1 MPRPETSR
9 LVRLACEAGDPHAAL
24 ALLEQSIAL
33 GHRRIAL
40 IRYLLAERLRAPLE
54 ARHHDY
60 VRDVAARM
68 SAKALARVAGEARAR
83 AQRTR
88 LAVVDANAAA
98 PDNQAGCNPRSS

>member
-1 MPRPETSR
+1 MPRAQTSE
-9 LVRLACEAGDPHAAL
+9 LVKLAYDANDAHAAI

-40 IRYLLAERLRAPLE
+40 IRYLQAQHLEAPLD

-68 SAKALARVAGEARAR
+68 SAATLARVVGEATVRAR
-83 AQRTR
+83 RGASE
-88 LAVVDANAAA
+88 AD
-98 PDNQAGCNPRSS
+98 

>member
-9 LVRLACEAGDPHAAL
+9 LVRLACEAGDPDAAL

-40 IRYLLAERLRAPLE
+40 IRYLLAERLQAPLE

-83 AQRTR
+83 AQRMRRAGET
-88 LAVVDANAAA
+88 DAAA
-98 PDNQAGCNPRSS
+98 PDNQAGCNPCNS